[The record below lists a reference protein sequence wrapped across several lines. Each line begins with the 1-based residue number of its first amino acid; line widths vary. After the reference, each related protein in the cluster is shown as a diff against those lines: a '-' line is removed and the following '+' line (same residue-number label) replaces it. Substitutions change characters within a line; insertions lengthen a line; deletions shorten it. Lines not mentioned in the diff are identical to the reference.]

1 MRILFSTNPAVGHL
15 FPLLPLARAFARR
28 GYDVAVLTSAG
39 MAGLLASE
47 PVTHLAAGPMPDVLF
62 EEVARRNGTDPAGNP
77 TPEGVG
83 EFFAGAR
90 LDLGAD
96 EAIERATSW
105 KPDLVVGEMVDVIA
119 PLVAATAGTPLAT
132 LAFGPPLPAPLLDAI
147 VATAA
152 PRFAARGLTAPA
164 TLAAGRWLLDTS
176 PQAFGTTVPP
186 AGTTR
191 LALRPEP
198 HRAAGGSP
206 ARDGAKLAPGARPRV
221 LVTFGSFFGDADL
234 LETIVAG
241 LLEGPEGLD
250 AEIAV
255 TAGLAPAPESFLAS
269 SGARVVPFAP
279 LADLLEGVDA
289 VVTHGGAGT
298 TLGTLAR
305 GIPLVVLPQGAD
317 QPVQAAAVERAGAG
331 IALAP
336 GRPDAAR
343 LRQAV
348 RDVLEE
354 PRYARAAWAVRDEIA
369 AMPDPADVADRLA
382 AEVAAASA
390 AR

>member
-15 FPLLPLARAFARR
+15 FPLLPLARVFARR
-28 GYDVAVLTSAG
+28 GDDVAVLTSAG
-39 MAGLLASE
+39 MAGLLAPE

-62 EEVARRNGTDPAGNP
+62 DEVARRTGTDPAGNP
-77 TPEGVG
+77 TPAGVG
-83 EFFAGAR
+83 EFFGGVR

-96 EAIERATSW
+96 EALERAIPW
-105 KPDLVVGEMVDVIA
+105 APDLVVGEMVDVVA
-119 PLVAATAGTPLAT
+119 PLVASTAGTPLAT
-132 LAFGPPLPAPLLDAI
+132 LAFGPPLPAPLLDGI
-147 VATAA
+147 VATTV
-152 PRFAARGLTAPA
+152 PRFEARGLKAPA
-164 TLAAGRWLLDTS
+164 ALPAGRWLLDTS
-176 PQAFGTTVPP
+176 PPAIGTTVPSTG
-186 AGTTR
+186 AAR
-191 LALRPEP
+191 LSLRPEP
-198 HRAAGGSP
+198 HRAASGSP
-206 ARDGAKLAPGARPRV
+206 ARDGAGPASGGRPRV
-221 LVTFGSFFGDADL
+221 LVTFGSFFGDAEL
-234 LETIVAG
+234 LETVVAG
-241 LLEGPEGLD
+241 MVEGPDGLD
-250 AEIAV
+250 ADIAV

-279 LADLLEGVDA
+279 LADLLNGVDA

-298 TLGTLAR
+298 TLGALAR

-348 RDVLEE
+348 RDVLTE

-382 AEVAAASA
+382 AEVAAAAA